1 MDGWMNDL
9 FAELAVPGVRDR
21 PQLQQHKRRP
31 GGQFCPNGGTRKP
44 CLGCLSGLPTVPD
57 VSRSRHNS
65 DLMLIV
71 PQCANELFI
80 NKVARETFGF
90 SGFVVSGA
98 L

>member
-1 MDGWMNDL
+1 
-9 FAELAVPGVRDR
+9 
-21 PQLQQHKRRP
+21 
-31 GGQFCPNGGTRKP
+31 
-44 CLGCLSGLPTVPD
+44 
-57 VSRSRHNS
+57 
-65 DLMLIV
+65 MLIV

>member
-1 MDGWMNDL
+1 MIDRSYNNINGVP
-9 FAELAVPGVRDR
+9 AVSSVLMAAPGNPVWAA
-21 PQLQQHKRRP
+21 
-31 GGQFCPNGGTRKP
+31 
-44 CLGCLSGLPTVPD
+44 CLGYLLRPTVPD